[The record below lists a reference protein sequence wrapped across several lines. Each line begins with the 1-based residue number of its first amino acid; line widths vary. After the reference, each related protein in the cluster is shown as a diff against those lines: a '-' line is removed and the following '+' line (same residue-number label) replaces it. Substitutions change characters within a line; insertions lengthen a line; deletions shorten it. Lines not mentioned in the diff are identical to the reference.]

1 MKFAIGYQQAESGES
16 FSSVVNDY
24 REHVAELYFP
34 WIGTATC
41 RAPLG
46 KARGSVDWNAQYT
59 LEKDLAEIR
68 QMGIKLDLL
77 FNANC
82 YGERAVSINFENEI
96 ISIIGHLDSIGLC
109 PDIVTTTS
117 LFVARTVK
125 KQFPEIEV
133 RASVNMRIGSTS
145 AMSYVSGLFD
155 SFYILRDV
163 QRDLNTV
170 KKLKKWCD
178 EHGKGLFMLA
188 NSGCLRCCPG
198 QIFHDNMVAHD
209 AGIDEMKNV
218 PGWTPYVCWNL
229 YKEPSNY
236 VEFLKSSWVRPE
248 DIHNYEGIIDV
259 MKLATRQHSHPRVVI
274 GAYANRSF
282 KGNLLDLCEPSFSA
296 IFAPHIIDN
305 SLFPDDWFG
314 TAASC
319 AMNCTNCGKCEK
331 TLEKVL
337 RSIYTNLGA

>member
-1 MKFAIGYQQAESGES
+1 MKFAIGYQQPESEES
-16 FSSVVNDY
+16 FSCIVRDY
-24 REHVAELYFP
+24 REHIAEVYFP
-34 WIGTATC
+34 WVGIASC

-46 KARGSVDWNAQYT
+46 RARGGVDWNAQYG
-59 LEKDLAEIR
+59 LEQDLTDIR
-68 QMGIKLDLL
+68 KMGIKLDLL

-82 YGERAVSINFENEI
+82 YGDRAVSVHFENEI
-96 ISIIGHLDSIGLC
+96 ISILRHLNSLDIC

-125 KQFPEIEV
+125 KHFPEIEV

-155 SFYILRDV
+155 SFYIWRDIQRDV
-163 QRDLNTV
+163 NAVND
-170 KKLKKWCD
+170 LKKWCD
-178 EHGKGLFMLA
+178 EHGKGLHMLA

-198 QIFHDNMVAHD
+198 QTFHDNMVAHD

-229 YKEPSNY
+229 YKEDVNY
-236 VEFLKSSWVRPE
+236 AEFLKSSWVRPE
-248 DIHNYEGIIDV
+248 DISHYEGIIDV

-274 GAYANRSF
+274 GAYVNRSF
-282 KGNLLDLCEPSFSA
+282 RGNLLDLCEPSFSPA
-296 IFAPHIIDN
+296 FAPDIIDN
-305 SLFPDDWFG
+305 SRFPEDWFG

-319 AMNCTNCGKCEK
+319 AVNCNNCGKCG
-331 TLEKVL
+331 KVL
-337 RSIYTNLGA
+337 KEVLRRMDG